1 LPDLYKS
8 LMVICHKT
16 FLNIQDS

>member
-8 LMVICHKT
+8 LMVMYHKT
-16 FLNIQDS
+16 FCY